1 MGSVISLAILL
12 LMLVAAVC
20 IILIYVELRRALPK
34 LLELGDRVLLA
45 LERIQQDERKMR
57 VQDKADKIEESLNS
71 RESG

>member
-1 MGSVISLAILL
+1 MGEAISLAILL